1 MEHIKTKKRKVG
13 IIIRNII
20 LVILSVAVLAF
31 IFSYVSYKSW
41 RRNLVTRLKAGST
54 MIETAVGPVEYAKMG
69 KGPVILICHG
79 GASGYDNIHMYEGLV
94 DEGFTLIC
102 PSRPGYLRTPLEDG
116 RSFEKQADM
125 LAAFLDAVGIK
136 EKVTVVTV
144 SLGGA
149 TALQFAL
156 RHQDRLK
163 ALVMQDAVSMK
174 YGACKKATSSFLG
187 KIFLSGWALYMR
199 DYLNWVEYISAKY
212 WPAVMFEEFLQ
223 VESFY
228 DNEKC
233 REVARR
239 LMKQPR
245 EREKL
250 LSFIDMTS
258 PMSLRM
264 KGCDSEMEF
273 AAKIPRLPLENI
285 KVPVLVTH
293 CIYDRDV
300 PLEHGKFV
308 ADTVSNGELYAFDG
322 PGHLFFFGENA
333 PKVRAKLI
341 EFLKENAR

>member
-1 MEHIKTKKRKVG
+1 MG
-13 IIIRNII
+13 ILTISVVIF
-20 LVILSVAVLAF
+20 ILSY
-31 IFSYVSYKSW
+31 ISYKVW
-41 RRNLVTRLKAGST
+41 KHNLVARLKAGSR
-54 MIETAVGPVEYAKMG
+54 MVETVVGPVEYAKMG
-69 KGPVILICHG
+69 EGPVILICHG
-79 GASGYDNIHMYEGLV
+79 GACGYDNIYMYRNLV
-94 DEGFTLIC
+94 DEGFTLVC
-102 PSRPGYLRTPLEDG
+102 PSRPGYLRTPLKDG
-116 RSFEKQADM
+116 KSFEEQADM

-136 EKVTVVTV
+136 DKVAVITI
-144 SLGGA
+144 SLGGP

-156 RHQDRLK
+156 RHQDRLN

-174 YGACKKATSSFLG
+174 YSANEKAENSFLG
-187 KIFLSGWALYMR
+187 KIFLSGWGRYMR
-199 DYLNWVEYISAKY
+199 DYLNWLEYIYAKY
-212 WPAVMFEEFLQ
+212 RSADMFEELLK

-228 DNEKC
+228 DDEKC

-239 LMKQPR
+239 LMKQPSEYR
-245 EREKL
+245 KL
-250 LSFIDMTS
+250 QSFIIMTS
-258 PMSLRM
+258 PISLRM

-273 AAKIPRLPLENI
+273 AAKMPRLPLENI

-308 ADTVSNGELYAFDG
+308 ADTVRNGELYAFDG